1 MSEKIGNIIAYLC
14 YLVLA
19 YGIGCLCSW
28 ELSCLQWNIFSWIVF
43 VLLSALLMYQ
53 AYYFSD
59 SSKLKRYIK
68 EHGGVAETFPSVVAQ
83 MRSQMKVESDTPKY
97 FSCKIANENFA
108 GLLSIKLAS
117 PGTFELTMI
126 CFHKVYGPLLKK
138 KTFESFALRG
148 FSFDENEMM
157 NTICAFII
165 ASNDKN
171 EYSPAFFGKPE
182 CQKLY
187 YLNRPQM

>member
-14 YLVLA
+14 YLVIA
-19 YGIGCLCSW
+19 YGIGCLCCW
-28 ELSCLQWNIFSWIVF
+28 ELSCLKWNIFSWIVF
-43 VLLSALLMYQ
+43 ALASVLLMYQ

-68 EHGGVAETFPSVVAQ
+68 EYGGVAETFPSVVAQ
-83 MRSQMKVESDTPKY
+83 MRSQLKVKSDTPGY

-108 GLLSIKLAS
+108 GWLSISLVS
-117 PGTFELTMI
+117 PGKFELSMFS
-126 CFHKVYGPLLKK
+126 FHKIYGPLVKK
-138 KTFESFALRG
+138 KTFESFALG
-148 FSFDENEMM
+148 AFSFDESEMM
-157 NTICAFII
+157 NTISAFII

-182 CQKLY
+182 CQIMY
-187 YLNRPQM
+187 YQWI

>member
-1 MSEKIGNIIAYLC
+1 MSENIGNIIAYLL

-28 ELSCLQWNIFSWIVF
+28 DLSCLQWNIFSWIVF
-43 VLLSALLMYQ
+43 VLVSALLMYQ

-68 EHGGVAETFPSVVAQ
+68 EYGGVALHFPSVVAQ
-83 MRSQMKVESDTPKY
+83 MRSQMKVKSDTPERIC
-97 FSCKIANENFA
+97 CKIVNENVA
-108 GLLSIKLAS
+108 GELSIRLAS

-126 CFHKVYGPLLKK
+126 CCHKVYGPLLKK
-138 KTFESFALRG
+138 RTFESFALGG

-165 ASNDKN
+165 ASSDKN
-171 EYSPAFFGKPE
+171 EYSPTVFGKPE

-187 YLNRPQM
+187 YLYYQSI